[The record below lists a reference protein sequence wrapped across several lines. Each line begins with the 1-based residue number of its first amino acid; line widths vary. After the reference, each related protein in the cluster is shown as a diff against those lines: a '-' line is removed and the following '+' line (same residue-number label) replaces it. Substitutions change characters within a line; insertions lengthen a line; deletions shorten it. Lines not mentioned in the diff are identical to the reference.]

1 MDLTTLAT
9 ALLVALGIL
18 GADAVINANSVMVE
32 VAAPPKIDN
41 VTIDRETLEEEFD
54 GELFA
59 IARVASVVEP
69 PEIHA
74 SRDQGLG
81 VALAKELKLQD
92 VAYALQSELGY
103 KKDRLRLALYV
114 ENDALRGLV
123 SGQGSKVGS
132 FRQVLVPLKDETL
145 LAFVHRCA
153 VWGASQL
160 SPYTTAL
167 YLLQKHAADG
177 DMSDVV
183 ALVQQ
188 SKSKLPATP
197 ISFDRSAFD
206 NLLGIVALF
215 KNDAKSA
222 KATFKQAVVDYPAN
236 PVAVLNA
243 AFAEVQADD
252 YQAAADRMQRLV
264 TNSPPANKVLLATA
278 YSTWAAAMMGQH
290 DLDKADQ
297 LLQQATMINPD
308 GSIGWS
314 LLSVVMELKGNKEA
328 AATYHQR
335 ALIEEAS
342 FENYA
347 EVAALYFELSWK
359 DNEPVMRS
367 SFGNPNIVTFH

>member
-32 VAAPPKIDN
+32 VAAPPKIDK

>member
-32 VAAPPKIDN
+32 VAAPPKIDK
-41 VTIDRETLEEEFD
+41 VTIDRDTLEEEFD

-59 IARVASVVEP
+59 IARVASIVEP

-81 VALAKELKLQD
+81 VALARELKLED

-123 SGQGSKVGS
+123 SGQSSKVGN

-167 YLLQKHAADG
+167 YLMQKHAADG
-177 DMSDVV
+177 DMGDVV

-215 KNDAKSA
+215 KNDAKGA
-222 KATFKQAVVDYPAN
+222 EATFKQAVADYPAN
-236 PVAVLNA
+236 PVAALNA
-243 AFAEVQADD
+243 AFAEVQEDD
-252 YQAAADRMQRLV
+252 YKAAADRMQRLV
-264 TNSPPANKVLLATA
+264 SESPPKNKVLLATA
-278 YSTWAAAMMGQH
+278 YSTWAAAMMGLH
-290 DLDKADQ
+290 DLGRADQ

-314 LLSVVMELKGNKEA
+314 LLSAVMELKGNKEA
-328 AATYHQR
+328 AAAYHQR

-367 SFGNPNIVTFH
+367 NFSNPGIVTFH